1 MATIQK
7 APTAPKKALAPPA
20 PAARPVV
27 TSPMRPPPRVAPAAP
42 SAAQQAIAASATV
55 EAPVKRGPG
64 RPPGSKNKAA
74 PAADMP
80 AATITASRAAP
91 LVARAAPAPA
101 TAPKAPPDNPA
112 ILATVESLK
121 ATVLEQNELIA
132 KLQARDKNVR
142 SLSDLLDGAE
152 NGLKDTDWRLPWHGV
167 TIPVHHFDRKRDG
180 LELRTDLQPFDALF
194 VIPRMTDPRGHGSM
208 ARTMG
213 QMGLWIQREDGDYEI
228 LEYVL
233 SEAEIQTIRADG

>member
-7 APTAPKKALAPPA
+7 APTASKKAPVPPA

-74 PAADMP
+74 TADAP
-80 AATITASRAAP
+80 AATITAPRAAP
-91 LVARAAPAPA
+91 LVARAPVAPAA
-101 TAPKAPPDNPA
+101 APKPPPDNPA
-112 ILATVESLK
+112 ILAQLETLQR
-121 ATVLEQNELIA
+121 TIQEQNELIT

-152 NGLKDTDWRLPWHGV
+152 NGLKDTDWRLGWHGV
-167 TIPVHHFDRKRDG
+167 SIPVHHFDRGRNG
-180 LELRTDLQPFDALF
+180 IELRTDMPPFDALF
-194 VIPRMTDPRGHGSM
+194 VIPRMTDPGKHGSQ
-208 ARTMG
+208 ARALG